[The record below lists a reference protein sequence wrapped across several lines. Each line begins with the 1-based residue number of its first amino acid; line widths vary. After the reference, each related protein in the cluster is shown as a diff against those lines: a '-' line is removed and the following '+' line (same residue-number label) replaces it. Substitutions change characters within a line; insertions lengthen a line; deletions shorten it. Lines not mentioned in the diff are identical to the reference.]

1 MDEIKREELISAYL
15 DGELDSS
22 EAEHTKKW
30 IAEDPRAK
38 KLFEELKILQDA
50 IHELPKHHLESDL
63 TQPVLDH
70 IVDQPVMQHYSML
83 DAEEIAYSKSDEEVL
98 FATHSVRPSFDLLDA
113 AKKIPMAASE
123 TPQSCAAPKP
133 DRRRVYLWPA
143 VAIAAAVL
151 LMVFSRSDPVEKER
165 SVVRTDAAATAKAPL
180 PQNSLIATSGDDTK
194 SKEGGIILGNIRP
207 EGITTQSQSQEFGR
221 SAGAGGDAP
230 PTDALLEESPPPSA
244 KSAINVPQNS
254 PIASPKRKLLTTYFF
269 NTVPEVDSKL
279 ELENIIHGDKKIRL
293 IELGA
298 VRKNASTYRVFEL
311 YGDPVATRV
320 VTEALKNSE
329 GITFASQKTLR
340 SEALENGK
348 TRNQRAIDELQRLEK
363 KQAFIEPARGCI
375 RLIFIEPTP

>member
-15 DGELDSS
+15 DGELDPS

-70 IVDQPVMQHYSML
+70 IVNQPVMQHYSMP

-98 FATHSVRPSFDLLDA
+98 FSDHSVRTSFDLVDA
-113 AKKIPMAASE
+113 AKEIPMAAS
-123 TPQSCAAPKP
+123 AAPPP

-151 LMVFSRSDPVEKER
+151 LMVFSRPDPLEKER
-165 SVVRTDAAATAKAPL
+165 SVVRTDAAATAESPR
-180 PQNSLIATSGDDTK
+180 PQHSLIDSLEEDTK
-194 SKEGGIILGNIRP
+194 SKDGGITLLDIHP

-230 PTDALLEESPPPSA
+230 PTDALLEESPPPNA

-254 PIASPKRKLLTTYFF
+254 PTASPKRKLLTTYFF
-269 NTVPEVDSKL
+269 NTVPKVDSKR
-279 ELENIIHGDKKIRL
+279 ELENIIRDDKKIRL

-298 VRKNASTYRVFEL
+298 VRKNTSTFRVFEL
-311 YGDPVATRV
+311 YGDPIATRE

-329 GITFASQKTLR
+329 GINLASQKTLR
-340 SEALENGK
+340 SEDLENIGNR
-348 TRNQRAIDELQRLEK
+348 TRRSIEKLQRLEK
-363 KQAFIEPARGCI
+363 NQAFLEPDRGCI
-375 RLIFIEPTP
+375 RLIFIESTP

>member
-15 DGELDSS
+15 DGELNPS
-22 EAEHTKKW
+22 EAEYTKKC

-98 FATHSVRPSFDLLDA
+98 FADHSVRTSFDLVDA
-113 AKKIPMAASE
+113 AKKNLMAASE
-123 TPQSCAAPKP
+123 TPQSGAAPKP

-151 LMVFSRSDPVEKER
+151 LMVFSRPDPVEKER
-165 SVVRTDAAATAKAPL
+165 SVVRTDAAATAKAPR
-180 PQNSLIATSGDDTK
+180 PQYSLIDSLELKEDTK
-194 SKEGGIILGNIRP
+194 SKEGAITLGNIRP
-207 EGITTQSQSQEFGR
+207 EGITTQSRSQEFGL
-221 SAGAGGDAP
+221 SARDAP
-230 PTDALLEESPPPSA
+230 AEDALLEESPPPRA

-254 PIASPKRKLLTTYFF
+254 PTVSPKTKLLTTYFF
-269 NTVPEVDSKL
+269 NTVAEIDSKL
-279 ELENIIHGDKKIRL
+279 ELENIIHDDKKLRL
-293 IELGA
+293 IDLGA
-298 VRKNASTYRVFEL
+298 VRKEASTYRVFEL

-329 GITFASQKTLR
+329 GMTFASQKTLR
-340 SEALENGK
+340 SEDLENRGTS
-348 TRNQRAIDELQRLEK
+348 TRRSIKKLQRLEK
-363 KQAFIEPARGCI
+363 SQAFIAPDRGGI
-375 RLIFIEPTP
+375 RIIFIEPTP

>member
-15 DGELDSS
+15 DGELDPS

-70 IVDQPVMQHYSML
+70 IVNQPVMQHYSMP

-98 FATHSVRPSFDLLDA
+98 FSDHSVRTSFDLVDA
-113 AKKIPMAASE
+113 AKEIPMAASE
-123 TPQSCAAPKP
+123 TPQSGAAPKP

-151 LMVFSRSDPVEKER
+151 LMVFSRPDPLEKER
-165 SVVRTDAAATAKAPL
+165 SVVRTDAAATAESPR
-180 PQNSLIATSGDDTK
+180 PQHSLIDSLEEDTK
-194 SKEGGIILGNIRP
+194 SKDGGITLLDIHP
-207 EGITTQSQSQEFGR
+207 EGITTQSQSQDFGR

-230 PTDALLEESPPPSA
+230 PTEALLEESPPPNA

-254 PIASPKRKLLTTYFF
+254 PTASPKRKLLTTYFF

-279 ELENIIHGDKKIRL
+279 EVENIIRGEKKIRL
-293 IELGA
+293 IDLGA

-340 SEALENGK
+340 SEVLENGK
-348 TRNQRAIDELQRLEK
+348 TSNQRAIDELQRLEK

-375 RLIFIEPTP
+375 RLIFIEPTS

>member
-15 DGELDSS
+15 DGELDPS

-50 IHELPKHHLESDL
+50 IHELPKHHLESNL

-70 IVDQPVMQHYSML
+70 IVDQPVMQHYSLL
-83 DAEEIAYSKSDEEVL
+83 DAEEIAHSKSDEEVL
-98 FATHSVRPSFDLLDA
+98 FATHSARPSFDLLDA

-123 TPQSCAAPKP
+123 TPQSDAAPKP

-151 LMVFSRSDPVEKER
+151 LMVFSRPDPVEKER
-165 SVVRTDAAATAKAPL
+165 SVVRTDATATAESPR
-180 PQNSLIATSGDDTK
+180 PQHSLIDSLEEDTK
-194 SKEGGIILGNIRP
+194 SKDGGITFLDTRP
-207 EGITTQSQSQEFGR
+207 EGITTQPQSQEFDR
-221 SAGAGGDAP
+221 SAGVGGDAP

-244 KSAINVPQNS
+244 KSAINVPQIS
-254 PIASPKRKLLTTYFF
+254 PTASPKRKLLTTYFF

-279 ELENIIHGDKKIRL
+279 ELENIIRGDKKIRL
-293 IELGA
+293 IDLGA

-311 YGDPVATRV
+311 YGDPVSTRV
-320 VTEALKNSE
+320 VTEALENSE

-348 TRNQRAIDELQRLEK
+348 TSNQRAIDELQRLEK